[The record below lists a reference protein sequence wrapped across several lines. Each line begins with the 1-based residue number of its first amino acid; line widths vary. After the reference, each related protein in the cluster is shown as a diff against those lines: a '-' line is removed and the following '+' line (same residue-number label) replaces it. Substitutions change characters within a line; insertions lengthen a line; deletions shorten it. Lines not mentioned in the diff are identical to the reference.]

1 MGFSRQEYWSGLP
14 QPPPGDLP
22 DPETELASPAL
33 QADSLLLSHQGSPFL
48 RGKICHFYTLTFLG
62 YINIDVGLNL
72 DIDTDIDLALIAQ
85 LITLIYFE
93 EQNLTLM
100 QSLSI
105 QLPLSDYE
113 DE

>member
-1 MGFSRQEYWSGLP
+1 MRFSRQEYWSGLP
-14 QPPPGDLP
+14 CPPPGDLP
-22 DPETELASPAL
+22 DPETELASPTL

-62 YINIDVGLNL
+62 YINMDVDLNL

-85 LITLIYFE
+85 LITLIHFE

-100 QSLSI
+100 
-105 QLPLSDYE
+105 
-113 DE
+113 